1 MTQANNNTN
10 TWVSNQ
16 SLYDEAGNYKDSNNI
31 SNQITVDIY
40 GKSHKGVWIQ
50 IDYTTS
56 VVINMLK
63 LNGTTNGQI
72 SNEYWSYTQPNDFA
86 VLGSNDE
93 SNWTLITEFVNL
105 SLIHI

>member
-1 MTQANNNTN
+1 M
-10 TWVSNQ
+10 

-31 SNQITVDIY
+31 QTTVDIY
-40 GKSHKGVWIQ
+40 GKSQGANH
-50 IDYTTS
+50 TTS

-93 SNWTLITEFVNL
+93 SNWTLITEFVQAQRFDVFAAL
-105 SLIHI
+105 PLFVDV